1 MPDGHVLHRDGASR
15 SPYAGSWGK
24 NLAARLL
31 CGPPVNEVLPGV
43 YRHTSSAHVYVVCD
57 ADSAVLINIGDG
69 TVLDCMPPQVRH
81 VRAVLLTHHHRDV
94 AAGAARAVSAGIPV
108 YIPEGEGQS
117 LLDPQYYLSMADRRN
132 NYDARPHH
140 WTVPDAAVTQ
150 PLREYRTYRFGRLRF
165 TVWPTPGPTPA
176 AATFLLRWR
185 RRTLAFTG
193 DLLYAPGQVSRLAPT
208 QWTYHGGEGIAGTIL
223 SLLDLADLRPT
234 QVLPAHGEPM
244 SCGALGLTAE
254 ALWPLLQLRRHN
266 TRLLE
271 LRGEPYAELRPWL
284 LMNRTSL
291 AQTYVLRARNG
302 RALMIDFG
310 YDFSFGQASTTD
322 RGSRR
327 PWLYTL
333 PTLLRRYGIQGI
345 DAVIPTHYHDDHV
358 AGIPLLQENYGA
370 QLWAPEN
377 LVDVLARPGAYRLP
391 CLWFDSMTAQ
401 RTLTLGEPFE
411 WNEFRITPHEV
422 TGHARYACGLLV
434 EAYGEAVLFAGDQYA
449 DADGLGLNYTYPN
462 LFREADYTRSAEL
475 YARLQPD
482 LILSGHAQPVVPDA
496 AYFEQ
501 LRVRGMQLQ
510 ALHAQLQPHTAR
522 MLLRAE
528 PINVTSGHPLTLT
541 IENPTDT
548 PFVGTLHVS
557 GGATAPACLNVE
569 APALGCQTIG
579 FHPCGPSGA
588 RIHFELRGRP
598 GEPGLFAHSTICRAT
613 SGASDGD
620 QHAC

>member
-1 MPDGHVLHRDGASR
+1 MNEILPD
-15 SPYAGSWGK
+15 
-24 NLAARLL
+24 
-31 CGPPVNEVLPGV
+31 V

-69 TVLDCMPPQVRH
+69 SVLDCLPTQVRH
-81 VRAVLLTHHHRDV
+81 VQAVLLTHHHRDV
-94 AAGAARAVSAGIPV
+94 AAGAARAVRAGIPV
-108 YIPEGEGQS
+108 YILQGEGQS
-117 LLDPQYYLSMADRRN
+117 LLDPALYLSMADRRN
-132 NYDARPHH
+132 NYDARPYH
-140 WTVPDAAVTQ
+140 WVVPDAAVTQ

-176 AATFLLRWR
+176 AATFLLNWR
-185 RRTLAFTG
+185 RHTLAFTG
-193 DLLYAPGQVSRLAPT
+193 DLLYAPGQVSRLAST
-208 QWTYHGGEGIAGTIL
+208 QWTYHGGEGLAGTIL
-223 SLLDLADLRPT
+223 SLLDLAELQPT

-244 SCGALGLTAE
+244 PCAALQLTAA

-291 AQTYVLRARNG
+291 ACAYVLRAQNG
-302 RALMIDFG
+302 RALLIDFG
-310 YDFSFGQASTTD
+310 YDFSFGQASSTD
-322 RGSRR
+322 RASRR

-358 AGIPLLQENYGA
+358 AGISLLQENYGA

-391 CLWFDSMTAQ
+391 CLWFDSITAQ
-401 RTLTLGEPFE
+401 RTLALGEPFE
-411 WNEFRITPHEV
+411 WNEFRITPHEL

-434 EAYGEAVLFAGDQYA
+434 EAYGEVVLFGGDQYA

-462 LFREADYTRSAEL
+462 LFRETDYTRSAEL
-475 YARLQPD
+475 YARLQPN

-496 AYFEQ
+496 AYFEK
-501 LRVRGMQLQ
+501 LRVRGEQLQ
-510 ALHAQLQPHTAR
+510 ALHAQLQPHIAR

-528 PINVTSGHPLTLT
+528 PINGVSGQLVVLT

-548 PFVGTLHVS
+548 PFTGTLHVS
-557 GGATAPACLNVE
+557 GAATAPACLSVA
-569 APALGCQTIG
+569 APAGGCQTVD
-579 FHPCGPSGA
+579 FHPSGPSGA
-588 RIHFELRGRP
+588 RIHFELRGP
-598 GEPGLFAHSTICRAT
+598 AGEPCLFAHATIRHAT
-613 SGASDGD
+613 CGDLNGD
-620 QHAC
+620 QYAS